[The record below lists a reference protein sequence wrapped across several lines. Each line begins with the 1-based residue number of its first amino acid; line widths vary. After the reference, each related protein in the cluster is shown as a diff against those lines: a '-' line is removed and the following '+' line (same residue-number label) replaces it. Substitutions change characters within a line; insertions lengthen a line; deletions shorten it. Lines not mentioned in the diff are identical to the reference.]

1 MVEKDIEKMAEEL
14 ENITKMREE
23 LKKISEEG
31 NISEESKEMMHVFVA
46 GLHMNNYSFKNVLIA
61 SNAFSTFLAL
71 WNNEKMRKLILK
83 TVEEDIIGWLKG
95 QGFSCP
101 NLLKGENYEYIL
113 KFN

>member
-1 MVEKDIEKMAEEL
+1 MVEKSFEKIREEL

-46 GLHMNNYSFKNVLIA
+46 GLHMNNYSFDDVLIA

-71 WNNEKMRKLILK
+71 WSNENLRKPILK
-83 TVEEDIIGWLKG
+83 TFEKDIIG
-95 QGFSCP
+95 
-101 NLLKGENYEYIL
+101 
-113 KFN
+113 

>member
-1 MVEKDIEKMAEEL
+1 MTEKDIKRIQEL
-14 ENITKMREE
+14 KEE

-31 NISEESKEMMHVFVA
+31 NISEESKKMMHVFVA
-46 GLHMNNYSFKNVLIA
+46 GLHMNNYSFENVLIA

-71 WNNEKMRKLILK
+71 WSNENLRKLILK
-83 TVEEDIIGWLKG
+83 TFEKDIIGWLKG

>member
-1 MVEKDIEKMAEEL
+1 MVEKDVEKLAEEL
-14 ENITKMREE
+14 KNIVKVREE

-83 TVEEDIIGWLKG
+83 TVEKNIIG
-95 QGFSCP
+95 
-101 NLLKGENYEYIL
+101 
-113 KFN
+113 